1 MPQEEQELKNTSG
14 LCEVT
19 ENKQRY
25 QTVVCLRNVIPIYV
39 CILKCFYPSKHLE
52 IEYYIAI
59 FTSLRKKVCVESYI
73 IWIIQQRQVLFIIR
87 KKKKSTPLWELAALM
102 LMQERWRLSN
112 TTSVQYSAFIHQ
124 ILNLTARLAFGS
136 ETTNPFTH
144 SFYSRTSSSETWR
157 KDEICMTAGIIMMMS
172 VRTTYN
178 TARNTL
184 TSVKLLWNKIKS
196 LAGFCT
202 FLAVCILGNILRYVF
217 FLFFFIIIITI
228 NTLQHPISTRQPCYH
243 HNHYHYHS
251 YCSSQNL
258 SQQNIS

>member
-1 MPQEEQELKNTSG
+1 M
-14 LCEVT
+14 
-19 ENKQRY
+19 
-25 QTVVCLRNVIPIYV
+25 
-39 CILKCFYPSKHLE
+39 
-52 IEYYIAI
+52 
-59 FTSLRKKVCVESYI
+59 ESYI

-157 KDEICMTAGIIMMMS
+157 KDETCMTAGIIMMMS

-184 TSVKLLWNKIKS
+184 TSVKLLWNKMKS

-202 FLAVCILGNILRYVF
+202 FLAVCILGNILRYVLF
-217 FLFFFIIIITI
+217 FVFFIIIITI

-251 YCSSQNL
+251 YCSSQNV

>member
-25 QTVVCLRNVIPIYV
+25 QTGLSEECHSYLCLHTEVLLSKQTSGNW
-39 CILKCFYPSKHLE
+39 ILHSYL
-52 IEYYIAI
+52 YI
-59 FTSLRKKVCVESYI
+59 F
-73 IWIIQQRQVLFIIR
+73 
-87 KKKKSTPLWELAALM
+87 KKKSMCGKLHHLNHSTKTSFVYYQEEEKSTPLWELAALM

-157 KDEICMTAGIIMMMS
+157 KDETCMTAGIIMMMS

-184 TSVKLLWNKIKS
+184 TSVKLLWNKMKS

-217 FLFFFIIIITI
+217 F
-228 NTLQHPISTRQPCYH
+228 
-243 HNHYHYHS
+243 
-251 YCSSQNL
+251 
-258 SQQNIS
+258 